1 MEYRTL
7 GNTGLS
13 VSAIALGCEGFV
25 GKTEEQTCAEM
36 DFAISKGINFI
47 DMYASNP
54 DLRSNIGKALTG
66 RREQFIIQG
75 HLCTTWENDQ
85 YLRTRDIDKAIASF
99 EDQLARLD
107 TDYLDIGMI
116 HYVDSEEDFHEIFHE
131 SLLHCPHSVSCRY
144 PDSRYRGVPTGLRR
158 RRLPCRC
165 RVYADI
171 GRFPRW
177 CTDVLG

>member
-54 DLRSNIGKALTG
+54 DLRSNIGKALTD

-99 EDQLARLD
+99 EDQLARLN

-116 HYVDSEEDFHEIFHE
+116 HYVDSEEDFH
-131 SLLHCPHSVSCRY
+131 
-144 PDSRYRGVPTGLRR
+144 
-158 RRLPCRC
+158 
-165 RVYADI
+165 
-171 GRFPRW
+171 
-177 CTDVLG
+177 

>member
-54 DLRSNIGKALTG
+54 
-66 RREQFIIQG
+66 E
-75 HLCTTWENDQ
+75 
-85 YLRTRDIDKAIASF
+85 
-99 EDQLARLD
+99 
-107 TDYLDIGMI
+107 
-116 HYVDSEEDFHEIFHE
+116 
-131 SLLHCPHSVSCRY
+131 
-144 PDSRYRGVPTGLRR
+144 
-158 RRLPCRC
+158 
-165 RVYADI
+165 
-171 GRFPRW
+171 
-177 CTDVLG
+177 

>member
-99 EDQLARLD
+99 EDQLAQ
-107 TDYLDIGMI
+107 
-116 HYVDSEEDFHEIFHE
+116 
-131 SLLHCPHSVSCRY
+131 
-144 PDSRYRGVPTGLRR
+144 
-158 RRLPCRC
+158 
-165 RVYADI
+165 I
-171 GRFPRW
+171 GRAH
-177 CTDVLG
+177 V

>member
-1 MEYRTL
+1 
-7 GNTGLS
+7 
-13 VSAIALGCEGFV
+13 
-25 GKTEEQTCAEM
+25 M

-107 TDYLDIGMI
+107 TDYLDIG
-116 HYVDSEEDFHEIFHE
+116 
-131 SLLHCPHSVSCRY
+131 LHRVSACRRQM
-144 PDSRYRGVPTGLRR
+144 SGLRTSVRTCKR
-158 RRLPCRC
+158 RGIFLQNEQICGQTDRLHQHTSGFHSAG
-165 RVYADI
+165 VS
-171 GRFPRW
+171 
-177 CTDVLG
+177 